1 MRARLAVLLIASL
14 LGPAARAETR
24 PDYPPTEAMFLK
36 IVQDARQKAL
46 QAPNDLSLDGI
57 RASRKRQICS
67 ALRSLSVIGW
77 TGAVVQITT
86 EPQYGNDPRK
96 VGLLLVLAD
105 NIGLQTWKLTDL
117 DERDRTMIPEGSLA
131 YQQLAGVK
139 KFKTPFW
146 SKFSGAFISGAS
158 QPRGLQDL
166 DCVVELSTTTRE
178 SLEQPRFL
186 FRFTEFQP
194 E

>member
-1 MRARLAVLLIASL
+1 MRVRLAVLLVASF
-14 LGPAARAETR
+14 LGSAARAETH
-24 PDYPPTEAMFLK
+24 PDYPPAEAMFLK

-46 QAPNDLSLDGI
+46 QAPNDLSLGRI
-57 RASRKRQICS
+57 RASRKQQICRL
-67 ALRSLSVIGW
+67 LRSLSVIGW
-77 TGAVVQITT
+77 TGAVVQITG
-86 EPQYGNDPRK
+86 EHQYGNDPRK
-96 VGLLLVLAD
+96 VGLLLVLTD
-105 NIGLQTWKLTDL
+105 NVGLQTWGVTDL
-117 DERDRTMIPEGSLA
+117 DERDQTMIQEGSSA

-146 SKFSGAFISGAS
+146 SKFSGAFFSGAG

-186 FRFTEFQP
+186 FRFKEFQP